1 MPHCVM
7 LTVTELNQKAAEI
20 IRKNPKLRLLL
31 TEGEIAN
38 LRTEE
43 HLFFSLCDAES
54 SVRAV
59 MFRHLAERLRF
70 IPQNGMKVIA
80 AGNADIYESN
90 GMFQFRVT
98 DMLLQSIGSIQK
110 GFSEQEK
117 QFSEEGI
124 FSDTIKKSIP
134 ENPHKIGII
143 TSASGAAL
151 QDILHI
157 LKRRS
162 PSVETLLF
170 PVHVQGKYAEAEIC
184 HALESADTQD
194 CDVLLLGRGGGS
206 SEDLR
211 VFNSEKIVR
220 AVHACKTPV
229 ISAVGHE
236 TDFTL
241 TDRVADL
248 RASTPSAAAEL
259 ATRKHYPEILSDKHT
274 IISSVSQIQTGDCL
288 KIHLPDG
295 IVTVRAEYKEKKYI
309 MNESQKN
316 RLKNYAERVENQLSA
331 VTAEMQNHAESRNL
345 QMPSLFDAMRHSL
358 TAGGKR
364 IRPALIYAFC
374 EACGGTPE
382 QADASAC
389 AMEMTHTASLIFD
402 DLPALDNDDLRR
414 GKPSCHKAFGE
425 ATAILAGYGLI
436 CAPFSMIAEDNAL
449 TPEQKTEIIKILAR
463 EEGTSGM
470 VGGQVLDMQF
480 EAMKHVTAEQLE
492 NMCLGKTGALMKAAC
507 QMGCLCGKGTPEQ
520 IETAGNYGLALGL
533 AFQIIDDILDVT
545 STSEQLGKPVGSD
558 AQEDKQTFVTVLGIE
573 NAKKRAEELTS
584 RAHEELRKLPD
595 SEVTEFLHALTDAM
609 LVRVR

>member
-1 MPHCVM
+1 M
-7 LTVTELNQKAAEI
+7 LTVTELNQRASEI
-20 IRKNPKLRLLL
+20 IRKNQKLRLLL
-31 TEGEIAN
+31 TEGEIVN

-43 HLFFSLCDAES
+43 HLFFSLCDEES

-59 MFRHLAERLRF
+59 MFKHLAERLRF
-70 IPQNGMKVIA
+70 VPRNGMKVIA
-80 AGNADIYESN
+80 AGSADIYETN
-90 GMFQFRVT
+90 GSFQFRVT
-98 DMLLQSIGSIQK
+98 DMLLQGIGSIQK
-110 GFSEQEK
+110 GFSEKEK
-117 QFSEEGI
+117 QLSEEGI
-124 FSDTIKKSIP
+124 FSDAVKKAIP
-134 ENPHKIGII
+134 EHPKKIGII

-151 QDILHI
+151 QDMLHI

-162 PSVETLLF
+162 PSAETVLF
-170 PVHVQGKYAEAEIC
+170 PVHVQGKHAESEIC
-184 HALESADTQD
+184 HALESADTQG

-206 SEDLR
+206 AEDLSI
-211 VFNSEKIVR
+211 FNSEKIVR
-220 AVHACKTPV
+220 AVYACKTPV

-241 TDRVADL
+241 TDKAADL

-259 ATRKHYPEILSDKHT
+259 ATQKQYPEILSDNHK

-288 KIHLPDG
+288 KILLPDG
-295 IVTVRAEYKEKKYI
+295 AVIVRAERKEKKDI

-316 RLKNYAERVENQLSA
+316 QLKHYAERVENKLSDI
-331 VTAEMQNHAESRNL
+331 TANMQGDAESRNL
-345 QMPSLFDAMRHSL
+345 QMPALFDAMRHSL

-374 EACGGTPE
+374 EACGGAPE

-436 CAPFSMIAEDNAL
+436 CAPFSLIAEDTAL
-449 TPEQKTEIIKILAR
+449 TAEQKTEIIKILAR
-463 EEGTSGM
+463 EEGASGM

-480 EAMKHVTAEQLE
+480 ETMEHVTAEQLE
-492 NMCLGKTGALMKAAC
+492 YMCLGKTGALMKASC
-507 QMGCLCGKGTPEQ
+507 QMGCLCGGGTSEQ
-520 IETAGNYGLALGL
+520 VEKAGNYGLYLGL

-545 STSEQLGKPVGSD
+545 STSEQLGKPAGSD

-573 NAKKRAEELTS
+573 NAKKRAEELTA
-584 RAHEELRKLPD
+584 RAHEELNAFPD
-595 SEVTEFLHALTDAM
+595 SENIEFLHALTDAM
-609 LVRVR
+609 LIRVQ